1 MITSIVLTIN
11 SCLLIWQCYS
21 YLKVSKKYIDSLDE
35 NITIRKKY
43 IEMLKIIQSSET
55 IEEIKAKVL
64 LSIQYH
70 KEPVE
75 SLHE

>member
-1 MITSIVLTIN
+1 MTTSILLVIN
-11 SCLLIWQCYS
+11 SCFLIWQCYS
-21 YLKVSKKYIDSLDE
+21 YLKLSKKYIDNLNE
-35 NITIRKKY
+35 NITIRGKY

-55 IEEIKAKVL
+55 IEEIRAKVL

-75 SLHE
+75 SSHE

>member
-21 YLKVSKKYIDSLDE
+21 YLKLSKKYIDNLNE
-35 NITIRKKY
+35 NIAIRGKY
-43 IEMLKIIQSSET
+43 IEMLKIIQSSESRA
-55 IEEIKAKVL
+55 EILSKVS

-75 SLHE
+75 SSHE

>member
-1 MITSIVLTIN
+1 MTTSILITIN

-21 YLKVSKKYIDSLDE
+21 YLKLSKKYIDNLNE
-35 NITIRKKY
+35 NITIRGKY
-43 IEMLKIIQSSET
+43 IEMLKIIQFSET
-55 IEEIKAKVL
+55 KAEIASKVA

-75 SLHE
+75 SSHE

>member
-1 MITSIVLTIN
+1 MTTSILITIN
-11 SCLLIWQCYS
+11 SCLLIWQCFS
-21 YLKVSKKYIDSLDE
+21 YLKLSKKYIDSLDE

-75 SLHE
+75 SSHE

>member
-55 IEEIKAKVL
+55 IEEIRAKVL

-75 SLHE
+75 SSHE

>member
-1 MITSIVLTIN
+1 MITSILLGIT

-21 YLKVSKKYIDSLDE
+21 KIKLTNQMIDHLKE
-35 NITIRKKY
+35 NLKLRKKY

>member
-1 MITSIVLTIN
+1 MTTSILITIN
-11 SCLLIWQCYS
+11 SCLLIWQCFS
-21 YLKVSKKYIDSLDE
+21 YLKLSKKYIDSLDE

-55 IEEIKAKVL
+55 IEEIRAKVL

-75 SLHE
+75 SSHE

>member
-1 MITSIVLTIN
+1 MCIRDS
-11 SCLLIWQCYS
+11 
-21 YLKVSKKYIDSLDE
+21 IDSLDE

-55 IEEIKAKVL
+55 KAEIASKVA

-70 KEPVE
+70 REPVE

>member
-1 MITSIVLTIN
+1 MTTSILLGIN

-21 YLKVSKKYIDSLDE
+21 YLKLSKKYIDSLDE
-35 NITIRKKY
+35 NITIRGKY

-55 IEEIKAKVL
+55 AEEIKAKVL

-70 KEPVE
+70 REPVE
-75 SLHE
+75 SSHE

>member
-55 IEEIKAKVL
+55 KAEIASKVA

-75 SLHE
+75 SSHE